1 MSAPEEFKVNTARDA
16 LALLTQKM
24 FKKFGKEALDD
35 IEDVWFKLGL
45 TVGQKMKKNLPDTRL
60 TTAAT
65 AFVEGGRK
73 RGTKIDIL
81 RLDDSGFCITGNH
94 CGIGLSGKGREL
106 CWACMG
112 MDRGI
117 FEAICGKK
125 VKMEI
130 KKTLAANDKNCE
142 VLVELKF

>member
-1 MSAPEEFKVNTARDA
+1 MSDQEGFKVNTARDA
-16 LALLTQKM
+16 LSLLSQKM
-24 FKKFGKEALDD
+24 FKKFGKEVLAD

-81 RLDDSGFCITGNH
+81 RLDDSSFCLTGDR
-94 CGIGLSGKGREL
+94 CGIGLVGKGREL

-112 MDRGI
+112 VDRGI
-117 FEAICGKK
+117 FEAITGKK
-125 VKMEI
+125 IKMEI
-130 KKTLAANDKNCE
+130 RKTLAENDKQCE
-142 VLVELKF
+142 ILIEL